1 LDPADTQPSRLEKIV
16 RHGEGWTAV
25 GLRGTIDEHAG
36 LAVVSGQ
43 VRGPLV
49 VVDLAAI
56 ARINSVGVRD
66 WMIWLKSLAEAGR
79 RVVLVDC
86 SPAMMDQVNL
96 VRNFA
101 QGAWIDSFLA
111 PYFCDRCDLERDE
124 RLDPVALRRDG
135 ASEAPTITCGKPACG
150 LRFDDVEE
158 GYFAFLDDREPPA
171 DLDAVRAQVAQA
183 RQALNAGQGQNPVLE
198 SGATAPARPPTPPPR
213 AVVAPPPTPPA
224 PAASAPLNTSAQRH
238 WATEFLF
245 VTLLTLLGGLLGFLI
260 YLMMT
265 LE

>member
-1 LDPADTQPSRLEKIV
+1 MDPADTQPSRLEKIV

-36 LAVVSGQ
+36 LAAVGSQ

-66 WMIWLKSLAEAGR
+66 WMNWLKSLAEGGR

-96 VRNFA
+96 VRNFT
-101 QGAWIDSFLA
+101 QGAWVDSFLA

-150 LRFDDVEE
+150 LSFDDVEE
-158 GYFAFLDDREPPA
+158 GYFAFLEDREPPK

-183 RQALNAGQGQNPVLE
+183 RQALAGGLKGRAVLE
-198 SGATAPARPPTPPPR
+198 SGGSEPAFPVPPPQR
-213 AVVAPPPTPPA
+213 AVVAPVPTLPS
-224 PAASAPLNTSAQRH
+224 PAAPAPLNAGPRRH
-238 WATEFLF
+238 WAAEFFF
-245 VTLLTLLGGLLGFLI
+245 VTLLMLLGGLLGFLV

>member
-1 LDPADTQPSRLEKIV
+1 LDPADKQPSRLEKIV

-36 LAVVSGQ
+36 LASVTGQ
-43 VRGPLV
+43 VRGRLV
-49 VVDLAAI
+49 VVDVGAI

-66 WMIWLKSLAEAGR
+66 WMNWLKALAEGGR

-96 VRNFA
+96 VRNFT
-101 QGAWIDSFLA
+101 QGAWVDSFLA

-135 ASEAPTITCGKPACG
+135 AGVAPAISCGKSACG
-150 LRFDDVEE
+150 LTFDDVEE
-158 GYFAFLDDREPPA
+158 GYFAFIEDREPPS
-171 DLDAVRAQVAQA
+171 DLSAIRLLVAQA
-183 RQALNAGQGQNPVLE
+183 RAALGMDPATTHEAAGPSAPV
-198 SGATAPARPPTPPPR
+198 RPVAPPPR
-213 AVVAPPPTPPA
+213 ATVTPPAEAVARVVAPPSDA
-224 PAASAPLNTSAQRH
+224 ESRH
-238 WATEFLF
+238 WGTELF
-245 VTLLTLLGGLLGFLI
+245 FILMLTVLGGLLGYLF

>member
-1 LDPADTQPSRLEKIV
+1 MDPADTKPSRLEKIV

-36 LAVVSGQ
+36 LAAVSSQ

-49 VVDLAAI
+49 VVELGAI

-66 WMIWLKSLAEAGR
+66 WMIWLKSLADGGH

-96 VRNFA
+96 VRNFT

-124 RLDPVALRRDG
+124 RLDPVALRREG
-135 ASEAPTITCGKPACG
+135 ASEAPAITCGKPACG
-150 LRFDDVEE
+150 LSFDDVEE
-158 GYFAFLDDREPPA
+158 GYFAFLEDREPPR
-171 DLDAVRAQVAQA
+171 DLEAVRAQVAQA
-183 RQALNAGQGQNPVLE
+183 RQALAGGHGQRAVLE
-198 SGATAPARPPTPPPR
+198 SGGSAPALPMPPPQR
-213 AVVAPPPTPPA
+213 AVVAPRPTLPSPAAPA
-224 PAASAPLNTSAQRH
+224 PPSASAQRH
-238 WATEFLF
+238 WAAELFF
-245 VTLLTLLGGLLGFLI
+245 VTLLTLLGGLLGFLV
-260 YLMMT
+260 YLMMA

>member
-1 LDPADTQPSRLEKIV
+1 M

-36 LAVVSGQ
+36 LAAVSSQ
-43 VRGPLV
+43 IRGRLV
-49 VVDLAAI
+49 VLDLGAI

-66 WMIWLKSLAEAGR
+66 WMIWLKSLSEGGR

-96 VRNFA
+96 VRNFT
-101 QGAWIDSFLA
+101 QGAWVDSFLA

-124 RLDPVALRRDG
+124 RLDPVALRRSG
-135 ASEAPTITCGKPACG
+135 VEQAPEITCGKPACG
-150 LRFDDVEE
+150 LSFDDVEE
-158 GYFAFLDDREPPA
+158 GYFAFLQDREPPT
-171 DLDAVRAQVAQA
+171 DLDAVRACVAAARTALSDGDSRAAVLASGDSAPSGQA
-183 RQALNAGQGQNPVLE
+183 
-198 SGATAPARPPTPPPR
+198 APPPRAPR
-213 AVVAPPPTPPA
+213 AVVAPLAPTPSSAAPSPPTGGA
-224 PAASAPLNTSAQRH
+224 PRH

-245 VTLLTLLGGLLGFLI
+245 VTVLTLLGGLLGYLV